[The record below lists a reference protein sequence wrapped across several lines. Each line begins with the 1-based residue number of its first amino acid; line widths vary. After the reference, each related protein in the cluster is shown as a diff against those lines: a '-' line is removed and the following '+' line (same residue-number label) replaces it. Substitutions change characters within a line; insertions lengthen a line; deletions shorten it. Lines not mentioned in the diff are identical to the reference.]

1 MGNEK
6 YLNHYIETLTSSL
19 TDCVIRN
26 VSMQANAKVS
36 DEVIGDLSK
45 KLEELNGVKV
55 ELETALIEARNNNS
69 LSESNLIKDLKDKIS
84 AHEQTIQKL
93 NTDISNLQNTYR
105 DYDSIKNQATHVDTF
120 KSELIKAREETMSVR
135 NDYEKKIVEISS
147 QNNGKIETLNT
158 QHKNVVDGLL
168 KQIEELNSK
177 IDYLQLPPAKR
188 KKIDVLN
195 KSDETATTVTDLGII
210 KDGGSF

>member
-36 DEVIGDLSK
+36 DDVIGDLSK
-45 KLEELNGVKV
+45 KLEELNEVKI
-55 ELETALIEARNNNS
+55 ELETALIEARNSNS
-69 LSESNLIKDLKDKIS
+69 ITESNLIKDLKDKIS
-84 AHEQTIQKL
+84 EHEQTIQKL
-93 NTDISNLQNTYR
+93 NTDLSSLQNTYR

-120 KSELIKAREETMSVR
+120 KGELIKAREETMSVR
-135 NDYEKKIVEISS
+135 NEYEKKIIDISS
-147 QNNGKIETLNT
+147 QHK
-158 QHKNVVDGLL
+158 KNVDIL
-168 KQIEELNSK
+168 KQQIEELNSK
-177 IDYLQLPPAKR
+177 IEYLQLPPAKR

-195 KSDETATTVTDLGII
+195 KTDETANTVTDLGII

>member
-1 MGNEK
+1 MGNES

-26 VSMQANAKVS
+26 VSMQANAKVT
-36 DEVIGDLSK
+36 DDVIGDLSK
-45 KLEELNGVKV
+45 KLEVLDKIKV
-55 ELETALIEARNNNS
+55 ELETALNEAKNNNN
-69 LSESNLIKDLKDKIS
+69 LTESNLVKELKDKIS
-84 AHEQTIQKL
+84 VNEQTIQNL
-93 NTDISNLQNTYR
+93 NADLSNLQNTYR

-147 QNNGKIETLNT
+147 QNNGKIEEINS
-158 QHKNVVDGLL
+158 QNKKIVDELK

-177 IDYLQLPPAKR
+177 IEYLQLPPAKR

-195 KSDETATTVTDLGII
+195 KSDEAVTTVTDLGII

>member
-45 KLEELNGVKV
+45 KIEDLNGVKV
-55 ELETALIEARNNNS
+55 ELETALIEARNSNS
-69 LSESNLIKDLKDKIS
+69 LTESNLIKDLKDKIS
-84 AHEQTIQKL
+84 VHEQTIQKL
-93 NTDISNLQNTYR
+93 NTDLSNLQNTYR

-120 KSELIKAREETMSVR
+120 KNELIKAREETMSVH

-147 QNNGKIETLNT
+147 Q
-158 QHKNVVDGLL
+158 HKNVVVNLQ

-195 KSDETATTVTDLGII
+195 KSDETANTVTDLGII